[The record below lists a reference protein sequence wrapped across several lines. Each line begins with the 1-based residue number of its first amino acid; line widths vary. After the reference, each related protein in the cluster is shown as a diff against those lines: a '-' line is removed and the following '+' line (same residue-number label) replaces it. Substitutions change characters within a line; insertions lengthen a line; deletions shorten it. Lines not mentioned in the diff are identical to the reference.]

1 MDASVSLD
9 NKPINNGS
17 PKSSST
23 PTPPNSYA
31 PSAPSSPNSPPSS
44 SQVMPPPSATSSTK
58 SAPTSPDEQAPAT
71 PMLTYN
77 SQYNYNS
84 HNSYYSQPSAKQKRG
99 TRLDAC
105 LFDLQN
111 FLKKNLS
118 SQGKEFTLQ
127 KSCLQDES
135 QPHRRTR
142 SGRHRMRCRTMRHDI
157 QDILSKSV
165 YLTLI
170 LDVPKS
176 DKFPIIAV
184 KDSNNRTLVGL

>member
-31 PSAPSSPNSPPSS
+31 PSAQSSPSSPPSS
-44 SQVMPPPSATSSTK
+44 SPPMQPPSAPSSTK

-99 TRLDAC
+99 ARSDVC
-105 LFDLQN
+105 LFCLRKKL
-111 FLKKNLS
+111 LKIFCGVKEKNLLCRKVVCKTNRNLIGGRGADDTVCDAAQCGTS
-118 SQGKEFTLQ
+118 YTTSYQ
-127 KSCLQDES
+127 KAY
-135 QPHRRTR
+135 T
-142 SGRHRMRCRTMRHDI
+142 
-157 QDILSKSV
+157 
-165 YLTLI
+165 
-170 LDVPKS
+170 
-176 DKFPIIAV
+176 
-184 KDSNNRTLVGL
+184 